1 MAESSGFFA
10 DVSGDREYTSD
21 WLAKYISSIVGNGTY
36 DGELGVTADGSAMSV
51 TLPSGRAWING
62 YYYCNDGNL
71 TLAIDNADGVLNRKD
86 IAVLRWD
93 VNARS
98 ITAQVLKGAPASSPI
113 APQIIRT
120 AEQYDLKLAEISVP
134 AGTTAI
140 TQSMITDCRLDKS
153 VCGIVTGAVTQVDT
167 TTFYNQIQA
176 DLAKFKGKSET
187 DFATWKS
194 AKYDEFQNWLQ
205 TMQDIPPADAA
216 AYLQGQINSRAYS
229 RLDCKKAGT
238 VYALSGLTVA
248 SGLVPCMFKADTDYN
263 FGDTFT
269 MDGDAISAV
278 LPDGSGLEDG
288 FFKAGMVM
296 TAVYDTDNKTLNF
309 KSGGSDYDTLPAQ
322 VSNFYAT
329 RDNAK
334 VTLNWTNPGDT
345 NFAGVL
351 ILRKTGSY
359 PQRPSDGDRVY
370 SGMAGTYVDTDVVN
384 GTQYYY
390 RAYAYNSKKQYQTL
404 YCVAAGTS
412 ANGIRLDSL
421 PVGAKIK
428 FGTFGGSKIVQ
439 LIASIKDHS
448 TVLISYK
455 TITNKCFDAKELKN
469 PEISPAYHENVIYPV
484 SNIDQWLNSCAK
496 ANEWYTDQHSY
507 DQAPDS
513 TSVCTVPY
521 VDQPGFLNAFNE
533 FEQGLLRV
541 HDLQFYN
548 PISRKTTLFSRKV
561 WLPSLAEIG
570 QNPFRSDELPEGTL
584 LPVFQKNI
592 SFGDDKCCWL
602 RSAFYWGTTDV
613 GISYRNYQYYF
624 NSKRMGDGD
633 DPSRDCGIR
642 PCCCLDGSAMLHPE
656 PDSDGCYILEEG

>member
-71 TLAIDNADGVLNRKD
+71 TLAIDNAGGVLNRKD

-98 ITAQVLKGAPASSPI
+98 IAAQVIKGAQASTAV
-113 APQIIRT
+113 APSITRT

-167 TTFYNQIQA
+167 TAFYNQIQA
-176 DLAKFKGKSET
+176 DLAKFKGTNEAEFT
-187 DFATWKS
+187 TWKN
-194 AKYDEFQNWLQ
+194 AKYTEFQSWLS
-205 TMQDIPPADAA
+205 TMQNIPPADVA

-248 SGLVPCMFKADTDYN
+248 SGLVPCVFKADADYN

-296 TAVYDTDNKTLNF
+296 TAVYDTDNKALNF

-370 SGMAGTYVDTDVVN
+370 SGTGTSYADTGLTN
-384 GTQYYY
+384 GTQYCY

-404 YCVAAGTS
+404 YCVATGTPLE
-412 ANGIRLDSL
+412 GYRLDSM
-421 PVGAKIK
+421 PVGIKIK
-428 FGTFGGSKIVQ
+428 FGSIFGNKIIQRVTNLDGSDVT
-439 LIASIKDHS
+439 LIADKII
-448 TVLISYK
+448 VRYAI
-455 TITNKCFDAKELKN
+455 DASEGN
-469 PEISPAYHENVIYPV
+469 SGSVGYYGNNRYSQ
-484 SNIDQWLNSCAK
+484 SNIHQWLNSGAG
-496 ANEWYTDQHSY
+496 AGEWYTAQHSE
-507 DQAPDS
+507 DAPPS
-513 TSVCTVPY
+513 YSSAA
-521 VDQPGFLNAFNE
+521 GFLNGFTNNE
-533 FEQGLLRV
+533 KELLKAKSIVAVNSRASPAVAETLNARVWLPSKTELGLTS
-541 HDLQFYN
+541 DYTEGTKFAGFSDN
-548 PISRKTTLFSRKV
+548 NSRKTTSTADADAQTPDKTTMQHCYWSRTPNLTS
-561 WLPSLAEIG
+561 WTCAILP
-570 QNPFRSDELPEGTL
+570 DGTS
-584 LPVFQKNI
+584 PY
-592 SFGDDKCCWL
+592 SY
-602 RSAFYWGTTDV
+602 ATDS
-613 GISYRNYQYYF
+613 SY
-624 NSKRMGDGD
+624 
-633 DPSRDCGIR
+633 GIR